1 MNNIFKIRDKL
12 AKGALCFGTHC
23 STTDADFYEMCG
35 LLGYDYIWI
44 DNEHAGMGLHNRHC
58 CHALQL

>member
-23 STTDADFYEMCG
+23 SITDADFYEMCG

-44 DNEHAGMGLHNRHC
+44 DN
-58 CHALQL
+58 